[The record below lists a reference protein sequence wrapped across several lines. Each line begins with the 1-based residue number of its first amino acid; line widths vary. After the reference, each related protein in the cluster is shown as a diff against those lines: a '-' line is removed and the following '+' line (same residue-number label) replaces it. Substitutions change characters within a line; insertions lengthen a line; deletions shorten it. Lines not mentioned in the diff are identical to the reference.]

1 MVGIQCINRSQAHEF
16 GNTVDAQ
23 FLFWEYLFPIVGTG
37 ALQCVVTYPA
47 QIYTVLLQAHM

>member
-1 MVGIQCINRSQAHEF
+1 VGIQCINRSQAHEF